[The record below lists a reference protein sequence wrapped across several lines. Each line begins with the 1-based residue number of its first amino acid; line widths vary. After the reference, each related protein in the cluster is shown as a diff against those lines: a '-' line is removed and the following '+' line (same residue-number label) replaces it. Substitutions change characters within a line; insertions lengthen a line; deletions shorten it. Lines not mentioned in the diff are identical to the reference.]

1 MSRREIEMEHGDNVM
16 QDWIEVILVLSVS
29 RLETQTE
36 LTEVVV
42 DALETFS

>member
-1 MSRREIEMEHGDNVM
+1 MEHGDNVM